1 MTNLRALAQQQI
13 DWDIE
18 RSGLQEGVEAER
30 ARLEQN
36 SLRHK
41 IQDNEQKIKAL
52 IEAKKYA
59 EGTATKLRGEKE
71 TMQMTLKEPQL
82 AYVRAALAKVLP
94 GTQKQGQNR
103 GAELVITD
111 VMTAIDQWSSDEQA
125 LRSGLKHLCDKA
137 LYCWA
142 LAQQVEDRIWPDFRF
157 ELSEDWQPLPIPCRS
172 TTPTSNT
179 PNSKKLPNTDKTQH
193 SAPNHESRQI
203 LSSEVVEIVW
213 QTFFAAEPQSPGS
226 ADATDLDR
234 LHCGKTDQAGRFSA
248 TEENPSSESPV
259 ISSGWHDEVGRKVQ
273 EWRYFDSMMLSDG
286 DFMPV
291 EGNKDG
297 AEGHGANT
305 GR

>member
-1 MTNLRALAQQQI
+1 MKAELRDLRTAYMTNLRALAQQQI

-71 TMQMTLKEPQL
+71 TMQ
-82 AYVRAALAKVLP
+82 
-94 GTQKQGQNR
+94 
-103 GAELVITD
+103 
-111 VMTAIDQWSSDEQA
+111 
-125 LRSGLKHLCDKA
+125 
-137 LYCWA
+137 
-142 LAQQVEDRIWPDFRF
+142 
-157 ELSEDWQPLPIPCRS
+157 
-172 TTPTSNT
+172 
-179 PNSKKLPNTDKTQH
+179 H

-226 ADATDLDR
+226 ADATVLDR

-291 EGNKDG
+291 EGNKDD